1 MTAKILVVDDEPLL
15 EYVIQQHFRQ
25 KIRSNELVFSFA
37 SNGRQAL
44 EKLESDPQIGVVLT
58 DINMPE
64 MDGLALLGHLKEI
77 DSTLKAVVVSAYGDL
92 ANIRTA
98 MNRGAFDFLTK
109 PIDFQDLELTLQR
122 SLESVEQTRA
132 DLAQLQQAQTQL
144 IQSEKLASIGEL
156 VAGIAHEI
164 NNPVSFILGNVEYAE
179 SYFQDLTT
187 ILNLYQQ
194 HCLENIPEIK
204 SAIEAVDLEFVL
216 ADLPKL
222 LNSMRE
228 GTERLDA
235 ICKSMRTFVRADTSA
250 LEPFDIHEGINSTLI
265 ILKHRLKANDIRPEI
280 EVVREYGNLPLVECY
295 PGQLNQVFMNI
306 LANAIDAL
314 EDSNALRNEADI
326 AANANRIH
334 IRTEAIANNK
344 IAIHIADNGSGM
356 TEAVREKLFNPFF
369 TTKPIGKGTGLG
381 LSISYQIVV
390 NKHGGQLKCISEQG
404 KGAEFVLEIPVL
416 QQSIAQPSGGGQKPV
431 PSDS

>member
-15 EYVIQQHFRQ
+15 EYVIQQHFRE

-44 EKLESDPQIGVVLT
+44 EQLESDPQIGVVLT

-64 MDGLALLGHLKEI
+64 MDGLDLLSHLKEK

-109 PIDFQDLELTLQR
+109 PIDFNDLELTLQR
-122 SLESVEQTRA
+122 SLESVQQTRA
-132 DLAQLQQAQTQL
+132 DVTQLQQAQTQL

-156 VAGIAHEI
+156 VAGITHEI
-164 NNPVSFILGNVEYAE
+164 TNPVTFILGNVEHAE
-179 SYFQDLTT
+179 NYFHD
-187 ILNLYQQ
+187 IINVLNLYRRY
-194 HCLENIPEIK
+194 CVENIPRIQA
-204 SAIEAVDLEFVL
+204 AIEAVELDFVL
-216 ADLPKL
+216 EDLPKL

-228 GTERLDA
+228 GTERLDS

-250 LEPFDIHEGINSTLI
+250 KELFDIHEGISSTLI
-265 ILKHRLKANDIRPEI
+265 ILKHRLKTNDSCPEI
-280 EVVREYGNLPLVECY
+280 EVVTDYGDLPLVECY

-314 EDSNALRNEADI
+314 DDYNLSRTEAEI
-326 AANANRIH
+326 KANPSRIY
-334 IRTEAIANNK
+334 IRTEAIANYK
-344 IAIHIADNGSGM
+344 IVIHIADNGPGM
-356 TEAVREKLFNPFF
+356 SEEVRQKLFDPFF
-369 TTKPIGKGTGLG
+369 TTKPVGKGTGLG
-381 LSISYQIVV
+381 LSISHQIVV
-390 NKHGGQLKCISEQG
+390 WKHNGQLKCNSKQSQG
-404 KGAEFVLEIPVL
+404 TEFVIEIPRH
-416 QQSIAQPSGGGQKPV
+416 QPSIKANTQQ
-431 PSDS
+431 

>member
-25 KIRSNELVFSFA
+25 KIRSNELIFSFA
-37 SNGRQAL
+37 SNGKQAL
-44 EKLESDPQIGVVLT
+44 EKLENDPQIGVVLT

-64 MDGLALLGHLKEI
+64 MDGLALLSHLKEI

-122 SLESVEQTRA
+122 SLDSVEQTRA
-132 DLAQLQQAQTQL
+132 DLAQFQQAQTQL
-144 IQSEKLASIGEL
+144 IQNEKLASIGEL

-179 SYFQDLTT
+179 NYFQDLSN
-187 ILNLYQQ
+187 IINLYQQ
-194 HCLENIPEIK
+194 HCIKDIPEIK
-204 SAIEAVDLEFVL
+204 EEIAAVDLEFIL
-216 ADLPKL
+216 EDLPKL

-228 GTERLDA
+228 GTERLDS
-235 ICKSMRTFVRADTSA
+235 ICKSMRTFARADTSA
-250 LEPFDIHEGINSTLI
+250 LEPFDIHEGINSTLTV
-265 ILKHRLKANDIRPEI
+265 LKHRLKANEIRPEI
-280 EVVREYGNLPLVECY
+280 EVVREYGELPLVECY

-314 EDSNALRNEADI
+314 EEYNLLRNEADI
-326 AANANRIH
+326 KANPNKIH
-334 IRTEAIANNK
+334 IRTAAIADDT
-344 IAIHIADNGSGM
+344 ITIHIADNGLGI
-356 TEAVREKLFNPFF
+356 TEEVRQKLFNPFF
-369 TTKPIGKGTGLG
+369 TTKPVGKGTGLG

-390 NKHGGQLKCISEQG
+390 GKHGGQLKCISQG
-404 KGAEFVLEIPVL
+404 QGTEFVLEIPV
-416 QQSIAQPSGGGQKPV
+416 QQSMKP
-431 PSDS
+431 DTQEQR

>member
-25 KIRSNELVFSFA
+25 EIRSKKLVFAFA

-44 EKLESDPQIGVVLT
+44 EKLENDPQIAVVLT

-64 MDGLALLGHLKEI
+64 MDGLALLSHLKEI
-77 DSTLKAVVVSAYGDL
+77 DSTLKAIVVSAYGDL

-98 MNRGAFDFLTK
+98 MNRGAFDFLIK

-122 SLESVEQTRA
+122 SLESVQQTRA
-132 DLAQLQQAQTQL
+132 ELAQLQQAQTKL

-164 NNPVSFILGNVEYAE
+164 NNPVSFILGNVEHAE
-179 SYFQDLTT
+179 NYFEDLSN

-194 HCLENIPEIK
+194 YCLKDIPEIQEE
-204 SAIEAVDLEFVL
+204 IEAVDLEFIL
-216 ADLPKL
+216 QDLPKL

-228 GTERLDA
+228 GTERLDS
-235 ICKSMRTFVRADTSA
+235 ICKSMRTFARADTSD
-250 LEPFDIHEGINSTLI
+250 LEPFDIHEGLDSTLI
-265 ILKHRLKANDIRPEI
+265 VLKHRLKANEIRPEI
-280 EVVREYGNLPLVECY
+280 EVVREYGDLPLVECY

-314 EDSNALRNEADI
+314 EDYNSLRSEADI
-326 AANANRIH
+326 KANPNTIH
-334 IRTEAIANNK
+334 ICTEAIAPDK
-344 IAIHIADNGSGM
+344 IAIHLADNGPGI
-356 TEAVREKLFNPFF
+356 TEEVRQKLFDPFF
-369 TTKPIGKGTGLG
+369 TTKPVGKGTGLG

-390 NKHGGQLKCISEQG
+390 HKHGGQLKCISKQG
-404 KGAEFVLEIPVL
+404 HGTEFVLEIPVR
-416 QQSIAQPSGGGQKPV
+416 QQFMKPDTQEQ
-431 PSDS
+431 S

>member
-15 EYVIQQHFRQ
+15 EYVIQQHFRE

-44 EKLESDPQIGVVLT
+44 EQLESDPQIGVVLT

-64 MDGLALLGHLKEI
+64 MDGLDLLSHLKEK

-109 PIDFQDLELTLQR
+109 PIDFNDLELTLQR
-122 SLESVEQTRA
+122 SLESVQQTRA
-132 DLAQLQQAQTQL
+132 DVTQLQQAQTYL

-156 VAGIAHEI
+156 VAGITHEI
-164 NNPVSFILGNVEYAE
+164 TNPVTFILGNVEHAE
-179 SYFQDLTT
+179 NYFHDL
-187 ILNLYQQ
+187 INVLNLYRRY
-194 HCLENIPEIK
+194 CVENIPRIQA
-204 SAIEAVDLEFVL
+204 AIEAVELDFVL
-216 ADLPKL
+216 EDLPKL

-228 GTERLDA
+228 GTERLDS

-250 LEPFDIHEGINSTLI
+250 KELFDIHEGISSTLI
-265 ILKHRLKANDIRPEI
+265 ILKHRLKANDSCPEI
-280 EVVREYGNLPLVECY
+280 EVVTDYGDLPLVECY

-314 EDSNALRNEADI
+314 EDYNLSRTEAEI
-326 AANANRIH
+326 QANPSRIY
-334 IRTEAIANNK
+334 IRTEAIANYK
-344 IAIHIADNGSGM
+344 IVIHIADNGPGM
-356 TEAVREKLFNPFF
+356 TEEVRQKLFDPFF
-369 TTKPIGKGTGLG
+369 TTKPVGKGTGLG

-390 NKHGGQLKCISEQG
+390 WKHNGQLKCNSKQSQG
-404 KGAEFVLEIPVL
+404 TEFVIEIPRH
-416 QQSIAQPSGGGQKPV
+416 QPSIQANTQE
-431 PSDS
+431 

>member
-25 KIRSNELVFSFA
+25 KIRSNELIFSFA

-64 MDGLALLGHLKEI
+64 MDGLDLLSHLKEK

-109 PIDFQDLELTLQR
+109 PIDFNDLELTLQR
-122 SLESVEQTRA
+122 SLESVQQTRA
-132 DLAQLQQAQTQL
+132 NVAQLQQAQTQL

-164 NNPVSFILGNVEYAE
+164 NNPVTFILGNVEHAE
-179 SYFQDLTT
+179 KYFQDL
-187 ILNLYQQ
+187 ISVLNLYRQY
-194 HCLENIPEIK
+194 CMENIPRIQA
-204 SAIEAVDLEFVL
+204 AIEAVDLDFVL
-216 ADLPKL
+216 EDLPKL
-222 LNSMRE
+222 LKSMRE
-228 GTERLDA
+228 GTERLDS

-250 LEPFDIHEGINSTLI
+250 IELFDIHEGINSTLI
-265 ILKHRLKANDIRPEI
+265 ILKHRLKANDSRPEI
-280 EVVREYGNLPLVECY
+280 EVVTDYGDLPLVECY

-314 EDSNALRNEADI
+314 DEYNLLRTEAEI
-326 AANANRIH
+326 KANSTRIY
-334 IRTEAIANNK
+334 IRTEAIANYK
-344 IAIHIADNGSGM
+344 IVIHIADNGPGM
-356 TEAVREKLFNPFF
+356 SEEVKQKLFDQFF
-369 TTKPIGKGTGLG
+369 TTKPVGKGTGLG
-381 LSISYQIVV
+381 LSISYQIVAC
-390 NKHGGQLKCISEQG
+390 NHNGQLKCNSKQG
-404 KGAEFVLEIPVL
+404 QGTEFIIEIPMR
-416 QQSIAQPSGGGQKPV
+416 QTSIKANKQEL
-431 PSDS
+431 